1 MEIMKILFEL
11 PCHLANLPKVLL
23 IQSWA
28 IMLLLVSLL
37 QESEVCQSDGS
48 LECCAPKASSV
59 HRHVD
64 LINWSYHCDFPGR
77 SIPASLRSHL
87 PRCIVWLAQC

>member
-11 PCHLANLPKVLL
+11 PCHLANLLKGLL

-37 QESEVCQSDGS
+37 QEPEFC
-48 LECCAPKASSV
+48 
-59 HRHVD
+59 
-64 LINWSYHCDFPGR
+64 
-77 SIPASLRSHL
+77 
-87 PRCIVWLAQC
+87 